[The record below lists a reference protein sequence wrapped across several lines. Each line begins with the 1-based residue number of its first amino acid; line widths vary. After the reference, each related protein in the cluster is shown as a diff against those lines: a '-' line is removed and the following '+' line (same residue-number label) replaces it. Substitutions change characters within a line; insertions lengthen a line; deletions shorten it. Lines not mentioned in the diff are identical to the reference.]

1 MVANDHMV
9 LVHLHKTA
17 GSFVTELLL
26 RMVPGS
32 WRVGYHFP
40 AEMIPGTHRHLPV
53 LGTVRNPWD
62 FYVSYFFFQDGL
74 VKGAAE
80 RARGWSEADVE
91 RMIAEGHDP
100 RNGIDV
106 LFDWASADGS
116 RDFRETTRAILSL
129 GRDGAAL
136 DDLLERMPVDLN
148 RRGRSTPWEVGEGF
162 RGMNVRAA
170 DLEKIRGTGRG
181 LLSFLFHHLYDA
193 APSAQFLASETLR
206 AGLVDWLRGV
216 GVPVTPAMVEFVQR
230 GERVNASKHDRS
242 GAYYDADLAMLV
254 AETDGEFARR
264 FGYAAPALDGPLP

>member
-32 WRVGYHFP
+32 RRVGYHFP
-40 AEMIPGTHRHLPV
+40 AEMIPAEHRHLPV

-80 RARGWSEADVE
+80 RARGWSPADVE
-91 RMIAEGHDP
+91 TMIAEGHDP

-106 LFDWASADGS
+106 LFDWASADGA
-116 RDFRETTRAILSL
+116 RDFRQTTRAILSL
-129 GRDGAAL
+129 GRDNAAL
-136 DDLLERMPVDLN
+136 DDLLERMPLELN
-148 RRGRSTPWEVGEGF
+148 RRGRGTPWEVGEGF
-162 RGMNVRAA
+162 RGMNIRVE
-170 DLEKIRGTGRG
+170 DLERVRGTGRG

-193 APSAQFLASETLR
+193 APGAHFLKSETLR
-206 AGLVDWLRGV
+206 AELLDWLRGV
-216 GVPVTPAMVEFVQR
+216 GVPVTPEMVEFVQR
-230 GERVNASKHDRS
+230 GERVNASKHDRAT
-242 GAYYDADLAMLV
+242 AYYDASLSNLV
-254 AETDGEFARR
+254 ADSDGEFASR
-264 FGYAAPALDGPLP
+264 FGYVAPALDGSAS